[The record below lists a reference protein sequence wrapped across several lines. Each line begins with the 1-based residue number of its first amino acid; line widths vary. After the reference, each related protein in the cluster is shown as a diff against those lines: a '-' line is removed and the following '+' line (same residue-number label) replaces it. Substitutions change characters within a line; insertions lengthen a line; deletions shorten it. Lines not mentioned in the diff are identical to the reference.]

1 MQRVTQSATDHRGTV
16 QSLHLSIRTRQPM
29 RDPDEAMAVPGAG
42 LLGCRHSRPGNE
54 RAVLLVES
62 ETLAEFGL
70 QPGEIKEHITT
81 RGIDL
86 TGLKPGAQLQVGETV
101 SLEVTGPC
109 APCHRMDEIRH
120 GLQADLQRRRGINA
134 RVQIGGKIRPG
145 DEIAVIKSERSL
157 P

>member
-1 MQRVTQSATDHRGTV
+1 MTQSATVLRGTV

-29 RDPDEAMAVPGAG
+29 RDLDEAMAVPGAG
-42 LLGCRHSRPGNE
+42 LLGCRHSRPGNQ

-70 QPGEIKEHITT
+70 EPGEIKENVTT

-86 TGLKPGAQLQVGETV
+86 DGLKPGAQLQVGETV
-101 SLEVTGPC
+101 LLEVTGPC
-109 APCHRMDEIRH
+109 APCHRMDEIRQ
-120 GLQADLQRRRGINA
+120 GLQAELAGRRGVNT
-134 RVQIGGKIRPG
+134 RVEVGGKIRPG
-145 DEIAVIKSERSL
+145 DEIVLVKPGRFL